1 MPDEFLQVPFVTGD
15 GCLVRENCRHY
26 SAQCWACTWP
36 EDALRPIYY
45 LPRDPQIEHP
55 QTTVLKA
62 QRAARRKMAKQSVA
76 SKRGRASRRKGQR
89 VEREFAKL
97 TGGARVPL
105 SGALRGNLSN
115 DVALPP
121 DLGSLKVE
129 VKYRTSGLSTLY
141 KWMLDDVEKP
151 DAVVV
156 KAPNQPFL
164 VIQTYDQ
171 WAAGRAVAD
180 IDFRALQ
187 EAYRYLKKA
196 LGEEKS

>member
-26 SAQCWACTWP
+26 SVQCWACTWP

-89 VEREFAKL
+89 VERELAKL
-97 TGGARVPL
+97 SGGQRIPL

-115 DVALPP
+115 DVALPQ

-129 VKYRTSGLSTLY
+129 VKARADSWKEIYR
-141 KWMLDDVEKP
+141 WILDDVEKP
-151 DAVVV
+151 EALIL
-156 KAPNQPFL
+156 KADHKPFL
-164 VIQTYDQ
+164 VVQTYDQ
-171 WAAGRAVAD
+171 WAAGRQPLTVDVKKLAEAM
-180 IDFRALQ
+180 RLLEEAL
-187 EAYRYLKKA
+187 E
-196 LGEEKS
+196 

>member
-89 VEREFAKL
+89 VERELAKL
-97 TGGARVPL
+97 SGGQRIPL

-115 DVALPP
+115 DVALPL

-129 VKYRTSGLSTLY
+129 VKARADSWKEIYR
-141 KWMLDDVEKP
+141 WILDDVEKP
-151 DAVVV
+151 EALIL
-156 KAPNQPFL
+156 KADHKPFL
-164 VIQTYDQ
+164 VVQTYDQ
-171 WAAGRAVAD
+171 WAAGRQPLTVDVKKLAEAM
-180 IDFRALQ
+180 RLLEEAL
-187 EAYRYLKKA
+187 E
-196 LGEEKS
+196 

>member
-1 MPDEFLQVPFVTGD
+1 MPDEFLQVPFGTGD

-62 QRAARRKMAKQSVA
+62 QRAARRKAVKQSEA

-141 KWMLDDVEKP
+141 KWVLDDVENP

-164 VIQTYDQ
+164 VIQKYDV
-171 WAAGRAVAD
+171 WAAGREASPVD
-180 IDFRALQ
+180 LKRLREGIDLIISAIGK
-187 EAYRYLKKA
+187 E
-196 LGEEKS
+196 

>member
-62 QRAARRKMAKQSVA
+62 QRAARRKAVKQSEA

-129 VKYRTSGLSTLY
+129 VKARADSWKEIYR
-141 KWMLDDVEKP
+141 WILDDVEKP
-151 DAVVV
+151 EALIL
-156 KAPNQPFL
+156 KADHKPFL
-164 VIQTYDQ
+164 VVQTYDQ
-171 WAAGRAVAD
+171 WAAGRQPLMVDVKKLAEAM
-180 IDFRALQ
+180 RLLEEAL
-187 EAYRYLKKA
+187 E
-196 LGEEKS
+196 G